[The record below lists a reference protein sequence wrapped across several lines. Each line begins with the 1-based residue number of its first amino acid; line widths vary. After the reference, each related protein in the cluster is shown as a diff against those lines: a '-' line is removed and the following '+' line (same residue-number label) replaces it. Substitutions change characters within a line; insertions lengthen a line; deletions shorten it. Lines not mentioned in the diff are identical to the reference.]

1 MCIIREYVTMTG
13 LMTEYVIGSYGARLV
28 QIPVVQLGY
37 CSACI
42 EKPRTA
48 TYLYFDSVKTSKYPF
63 Y

>member
-1 MCIIREYVTMTG
+1 MTG